1 MTAKRKI
8 AEAIALTISQ
18 AFNIAFERWK
28 KEQEHDDHNK
38 DEVKVNKE
46 ENKDNKMLID
56 FTADENAVPNSDDGF
71 LK

>member
-1 MTAKRKI
+1 M
-8 AEAIALTISQ
+8 TISQ

-28 KEQEHDDHNK
+28 KEQEQDDHDK
-38 DEVKVNKE
+38 DKVNKE